1 MMINHEKLINIA
13 QYQNKWKRTHP
24 FVVSI
29 PCTSFQRLNLQP
41 QNRLL
46 NQVFAPREIATR
58 FFEAQRAPLKRA
70 NTNNRLH
77 HIQVFGRER
86 RVNMH
91 PFIPHIERGN
101 TTECTASTISIG
113 FAKITAKTVAAAV
126 LYIQTFVRHTVTVYH
141 AGVTRL

>member
-1 MMINHEKLINIA
+1 
-13 QYQNKWKRTHP
+13 
-24 FVVSI
+24 
-29 PCTSFQRLNLQP
+29 
-41 QNRLL
+41 
-46 NQVFAPREIATR
+46 
-58 FFEAQRAPLKRA
+58 
-70 NTNNRLH
+70 
-77 HIQVFGRER
+77 
-86 RVNMH
+86 MH